1 MVACTEFSE
10 TILEGSTA
18 SEFHTYLRKDMIC
31 VGLSIHSL
39 HTVVMSNLMMLA
51 MAGTSLSVDQDSIC
65 EAAHAE
71 ALCMRR
77 TAAGAK
83 EASPVCM
90 APK

>member
-1 MVACTEFSE
+1 
-10 TILEGSTA
+10 
-18 SEFHTYLRKDMIC
+18 
-31 VGLSIHSL
+31 
-39 HTVVMSNLMMLA
+39 MSNLMMLA